1 MSVNIEHLVFSSG
14 TYKGLVY
21 IGIIEKLIKEKVL
34 DLNKI
39 KSIYGCSVGSVV
51 GFILALKIKLEF
63 IKEYITKFPAE
74 VLFKFKASQV
84 MELYKK
90 KGIYDVDVFYKFLSG
105 FFKYCGIK
113 KTITLKEFYNL
124 TKIDFY
130 IYSFNINTCKLVEF
144 SYHTH
149 PDLKVIEAIYMSS
162 TIPFI
167 FRPMYYDSNYYL
179 DGTMG
184 NDFPISNCLKRVEDH
199 KTIFGISCDT
209 SKTIQNEIS
218 DKDNVVTLIQAL
230 FNWVMDLANFKKTH
244 DSGYNLIN
252 IDLPFLSKS
261 IVKNLIS
268 NKSNERQQFLDIGEK
283 MALEFISS
291 LAL

>member
-1 MSVNIEHLVFSSG
+1 MSIDIEHLVFSSG

-21 IGIIEKLIKEKVL
+21 VGIIEKLIKEKIL

-51 GFILALKIKLEF
+51 GFLLALKINPEF
-63 IKEYITKFPAE
+63 IREYLTKFPAK
-74 VLFKFKASQV
+74 VLFKFRASQF

-90 KGIYDVDVFYKFLSG
+90 KGIYDVNVFYKFLSG

-124 TKIDFY
+124 TNIDFY

-144 SYHTH
+144 SHNTH

-162 TIPFI
+162 TIPFV
-167 FRPMYYDSNYYL
+167 FRPIYYKSNYYL

-184 NDFPISNCLKRVEDH
+184 ENFPISNCLERVEDH
-199 KTIFGISCDT
+199 QKIFGISCDT
-209 SKTIQNEIS
+209 DKSLKNEIS
-218 DKDNVVTLIQAL
+218 DKDNVLSLIQAL
-230 FNWVMDLANFKKTH
+230 FNWVLDISNLKKKH
-244 DSGYNLIN
+244 DSNYNIIK
-252 IDLPFLSKS
+252 IDLPFLNKS
-261 IVKNLIS
+261 IVKKLLLNE
-268 NKSNERQQFLDIGEK
+268 SNERKYFLDIGEK
-283 MALEFISS
+283 LASEFISS